1 MDISVFMTF
10 MAGIMPFVVIVMA
23 VVLVI
28 LILVVIHQG
37 SRISSMKRRYRKLM
51 AGSDGES
58 IEKML
63 MQHLDEVHK
72 VVTESERINS
82 ENQAIRELLD
92 KAITRVGV
100 IRFRAFDDMGSDL
113 SYAVALLD
121 SHNNGVVLS
130 SIFGRDDSRSY
141 VKPIQN
147 GQSSYKLT
155 EEEEQALY
163 NAVNGIGHVDKT
175 E

>member
-1 MDISVFMTF
+1 MFMTF
-10 MAGIMPFVVIVMA
+10 MAGILPFVVIAMA
-23 VVLVI
+23 VVLII
-28 LILVVIHQG
+28 LILIVIGQG
-37 SRISSMKRRYRKLM
+37 KRISKMKRRYRKLM

-58 IEKML
+58 IENML

-72 VVTESERINS
+72 VVAESERINS

-147 GQSSYKLT
+147 GQSTYTLT
-155 EEEEQALY
+155 DEEEQALH
-163 NAVNGIGHVDKT
+163 NAINGIGHVDKT